1 MPQNHIQEH
10 VDLIAKHEQEF
21 LARRTRS
28 ERIGDSIASFTGNF
42 AFVLLHLLFVSAWV
56 AINILPIGRI
66 RHFDPAPFSL
76 LGTILAF
83 EAILLASFILM
94 RQTRMSRRADER
106 DHLMLQILLLTE
118 KETTAV
124 LTMNREIAASLGLR
138 KMAAD
143 KEIEQLSQHT
153 SVDEVAQSIKQS
165 LPAE

>member
-1 MPQNHIQEH
+1 MSQDHIQEH

-21 LARRTRS
+21 LARRTHS
-28 ERIGDSIASFTGNF
+28 ERIADTIASFAGNL
-42 AFVLLHLLFVSAWV
+42 AFVLLHIFLAAAWIAV
-56 AINILPIGRI
+56 NTLSIARI
-66 RHFDPAPFSL
+66 RHFDPVPFSL

-106 DHLMLQILLLTE
+106 DHLMLQILLLAE

-124 LTMNREIAASLGLR
+124 LTMNREIAAKIGLPR
-138 KMAAD
+138 MAGD

-153 SVDEVAQSIKQS
+153 SIDDVAQTIKES
-165 LPAE
+165 LPTE

>member
-1 MPQNHIQEH
+1 MPQDHIQEH
-10 VDLIAKHEQEF
+10 VDLIARHEQEF

-28 ERIGDSIASFTGNF
+28 ERIGDSISSFTGTL
-42 AFVLLHLLFVSAWV
+42 AFVLIHLLLVSAWV
-56 AINILPIGRI
+56 AVNTFSIAKI

-138 KMAAD
+138 KVAAD
-143 KEIEQLSQHT
+143 KEIEQLAQHT
-153 SVDEVAQSIKQS
+153 SVDEVAQSIKES
-165 LPAE
+165 LPTE

>member
-1 MPQNHIQEH
+1 MPQDHIQEH
-10 VDLIAKHEQEF
+10 VDLIARHEQEF

-28 ERIGDSIASFTGNF
+28 ERIGDSISSFTGTL
-42 AFVLLHLLFVSAWV
+42 AFVLIHLLLVSAWV
-56 AINILPIGRI
+56 AVNTFSIAKI

-94 RQTRMSRRADER
+94 RQTRIGRRADER

-138 KMAAD
+138 KVAAD
-143 KEIEQLSQHT
+143 KEIEQLAQHT
-153 SVDEVAQSIKQS
+153 SVDEVAQSIKES
-165 LPAE
+165 LPTE

>member
-1 MPQNHIQEH
+1 MPQDHIQEH

-28 ERIGDSIASFTGNF
+28 ERIGDSISSFTGSF
-42 AFVLLHLLFVSAWV
+42 PFVLLHLVFVSAWIAMNTL
-56 AINILPIGRI
+56 AIGI

-153 SVDEVAQSIKQS
+153 SVEEVAQSIKES
-165 LPAE
+165 LPTE